1 MSFIAAVKGKE
12 PDSIQYDQDAMSAT
26 LRVGGSVSWRHNNPA
41 LLKLTIAAKN
51 NGAIGCVNGI
61 AVFPDKASGENA
73 FIDEIARAK
82 YGDMMLGEMIT
93 EFVSDYIVPPP
104 KWNDEKN
111 EPILPH
117 QEPETGMDMHMP
129 IDNPRAFLDL
139 VERKIG
145 WQAGTEEQIEKDVD
159 SEAQQV
165 GIVSGQNVLINGRTA
180 VHKDSGG
187 MLNTIDVCWT
197 KIGKVVVPIP
207 YSNLAKSGDAA
218 STASSVKINGNP
230 AANIKSNFS
239 KSTGDQPGKKKGIAS
254 GTIKGKAEFIT
265 SSFDVYIEG
274 KPAVRQG
281 DLMISNSKN
290 TPPSPLNQPGGATP
304 SSLSVAKRDAT
315 GTEQD
320 PIQSAFGLN
329 NQSSRSLISQGN
341 FVTKQGANKQ
351 QKKLEQGGQ

>member
-12 PDSIQYDQDAMSAT
+12 PDSIQYDQDATTAT

-61 AVFPDKASGENA
+61 AVFPDKTSGENA

-82 YGDMMLGEMIT
+82 YGDMVLGEVIT
-93 EFVSDYIVPPP
+93 EFISDYIVPPP
-104 KWNDEKN
+104 QWDADKN
-111 EPILPH
+111 QPILPH
-117 QEPETGMDMHMP
+117 EEPETGMDMHKP
-129 IDNPRAFLDL
+129 IDDARAFLDL

-145 WQAGTEEQIEKDVD
+145 WQVGSEEQIEKDVA

-165 GIVSGQNVLINGRTA
+165 GIVSSQNVLINGRTA

-207 YSNLAKSGDAA
+207 YSNLAKSKDAA

-254 GTIKGKAEFIT
+254 GTIKGKAEFILG
-265 SSFDVYIEG
+265 SFDVYIEG

-304 SSLSVAKRDAT
+304 SSLSVAKREAMV
-315 GTEQD
+315 TEQD
-320 PIQSAFGLN
+320 PIQSAFGLK

-341 FVTKQGANKQ
+341 FVIKQGANKQ